1 MFQNFMATLATS
13 NNQPN
18 TRHNIAESTVG
29 TSSYNESSILAPL
42 KSMRGEKS
50 VVSSYCSHSSRC
62 QSNYSS
68 SDKQDTASVYTT
80 GSSESNLETKE
91 YNYEDEEF
99 NKKVLNRRSMLGEM
113 LEYLSE
119 EDDENV
125 EDDESVASLQKT
137 YSIVSS
143 GKHSDVLLKT
153 YGTVIRRS
161 NSKPSSPLKRSFGL
175 NHSLSSI
182 VS

>member
-1 MFQNFMATLATS
+1 MGSRNVSLAQQRDLQHQVHSHSQNEVRQYEIAELWNSYLKQVLFKRILLRQEINMFQNFMATLATS

-99 NKKVLNRRSMLGEM
+99 NKR
-113 LEYLSE
+113 
-119 EDDENV
+119 
-125 EDDESVASLQKT
+125 
-137 YSIVSS
+137 
-143 GKHSDVLLKT
+143 
-153 YGTVIRRS
+153 
-161 NSKPSSPLKRSFGL
+161 F
-175 NHSLSSI
+175 
-182 VS
+182 